1 MAVHYREGTRS
12 YTIMYKVTGFMITFW
27 IKIMLIVELIMAK
40 YDTALMTIYIMND
53 YGVVCWIL
61 IALNH
66 GLDRFRNGAHGLS
79 RAVHDQDPYGP
90 DRFIG
95 I

>member
-27 IKIMLIVELIMAK
+27 ITILLIVELIMAK

-53 YGVVCWIL
+53 YGVVCWI
-61 IALNH
+61 I
-66 GLDRFRNGAHGLS
+66 LDS
-79 RAVHDQDPYGP
+79 T
-90 DRFIG
+90 
-95 I
+95 